1 MPTREALTILVV
13 EDNDDAVRLLEV
25 SLWQQKRARVS
36 VVRAESLASALT
48 LLEGQTFD
56 AALVDLGLPD
66 TSGIS
71 VVGAIR
77 RKALDLPLVVLTG
90 SGEELAVDA
99 LRAGAQDYLSKG
111 DLSGPAI
118 VRSLLFAIERGRNER
133 RLADLAYRDQLT
145 GLANRPATTEALTA
159 ALKELD
165 DGGWVA
171 VVFLDVNR
179 FKSIN
184 DTFGHN
190 AGDEVLKEVGRRLS
204 SVTRQQETVGRWA
217 GDEFLVLAA
226 GGGEE
231 GAGERLAQRLEVA
244 LTNPPILDPSG
255 AAVTVSLGMA
265 VARDPKTGV
274 EELVGRADASMYAA
288 KAGGPAKR

>member
-1 MPTREALTILVV
+1 MPSREALEVLLV

-25 SLWQQKRARVS
+25 SLWQQQRARIS
-36 VVRAESLASALT
+36 VTRASSLAEALDQ
-48 LLEGQTFD
+48 LDSRTFD

-66 TSGIS
+66 TTGVS
-71 VVGAIR
+71 VVGTIR

-90 SGEELAVDA
+90 SGEELALDA
-99 LRAGAQDYLSKG
+99 LRAGAQDYLSKK
-111 DLSGPAI
+111 DLSGPTV

-159 ALKELD
+159 SLNELD
-165 DGGWVA
+165 GEQWVA

-190 AGDEVLKEVGRRLS
+190 VGDDVLREVGRRLS
-204 SVTRQQETVGRWA
+204 SVTRQAETVGRWA

-226 GGGEE
+226 GQGDPASGEQL
-231 GAGERLAQRLEVA
+231 AARLTEA
-244 LTNPPILDPSG
+244 LSTPPILDPAG
-255 AAVTVSLGMA
+255 APVTVSIGLAITQEPG
-265 VARDPKTGV
+265 TGV

-288 KAGGPAKR
+288 KPGGPAVR

>member
-1 MPTREALTILVV
+1 MPTREALTILLM
-13 EDNDDAVRLLEV
+13 EDNDDAVRLLEL

-36 VVRAESLASALT
+36 VVRAESLASALN
-48 LLEGQTFD
+48 LLDGQTFD

-66 TSGIS
+66 SSGTS

-77 RKALDLPLVVLTG
+77 RKALELPLVVLTG
-90 SGEELAVDA
+90 SGEELAMDA
-99 LRAGAQDYLSKG
+99 LRAGAQDYLSKQ

-159 ALKELD
+159 ALQALD
-165 DGGWVA
+165 GSGWVA

-184 DTFGHN
+184 DSFGHN

-226 GGGEE
+226 GAGDDS
-231 GAGERLAQRLEVA
+231 GERLAGRLAVA
-244 LTNPPILDPSG
+244 LTDPPMLDPSG
-255 AAVTVSLGMA
+255 TAVTVTLGMA
-265 VARDPKTGV
+265 VARDPSTGV

-288 KAGGPAKR
+288 KPGGPASR

>member
-1 MPTREALTILVV
+1 MPTREALEILLV

-25 SLWQQKRARVS
+25 SLWQQQRARVS
-36 VVRAESLASALT
+36 VVRARSLADALAQ
-48 LLEGQTFD
+48 LDDRSFD

-66 TSGIS
+66 TSGVS
-71 VVGAIR
+71 AVGAIR

-90 SGEELAVDA
+90 SGEELAMDA
-99 LRAGAQDYLSKG
+99 LRAGAQDYLSKK
-111 DLSGPAI
+111 DLSGATV

-145 GLANRPATTEALTA
+145 GLANRAATTEALVA
-159 ALKELD
+159 ALNELD
-165 DGGWVA
+165 GQRWVA

-190 AGDEVLKEVGRRLS
+190 AGDDVLREVGRRLS
-204 SVTRQQETVGRWA
+204 SVTRQRETVGRWA
-217 GDEFLVLAA
+217 GDEFLVVTT
-226 GGGEE
+226 GE
-231 GAGERLAQRLEVA
+231 GKPQPGDQLAQRLEQA
-244 LTNPPILDPSG
+244 LGDPPILDPSG
-255 AAVTVSLGMA
+255 SAVTMSIGVA
-265 VARDPKTGV
+265 VAREQGTGV

-288 KAGGPAKR
+288 KPGGPSPR